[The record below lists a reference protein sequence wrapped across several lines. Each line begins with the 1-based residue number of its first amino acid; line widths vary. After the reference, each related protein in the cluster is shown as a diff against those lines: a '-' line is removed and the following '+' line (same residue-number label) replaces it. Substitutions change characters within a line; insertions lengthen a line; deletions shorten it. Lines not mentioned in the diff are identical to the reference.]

1 MLKGFK
7 DFLMRGNIVELGVA
21 FVIGVAFTTL
31 VKSFTDHFINP
42 LIATIGGTNVDGFTW
57 RIIDE
62 NAATT
67 INFGAII
74 TAVITFV
81 LTAAVVYFAIV
92 VPYNKLQ
99 ERRKASVE
107 EAEAEPT
114 DTELL
119 AEIRDLLRSEAAR

>member
-42 LIATIGGTNVDGFTW
+42 LIAITGGTNVDGLAWT
-57 RIIDE
+57 IIDE
-62 NAATT
+62 NKATT
-67 INFGAII
+67 IDFGAII
-74 TAVITFV
+74 TAVITFA

-107 EAEAEPT
+107 EAAAEPT